1 MEIAM
6 KRTHYL
12 CWMCQ
17 TTLVAIVLSSMGF
30 SEAVAGG
37 KAGIYGVR
45 MVPRGA
51 GAKTYSRAGWG
62 AGLNVVVP
70 VPQLSNMFAG
80 VGGLEIVN
88 LLSETT
94 QFRDNIT
101 GLRVEQQ
108 TSQDYGRIFIGSQ
121 IGGHGNGFIRPHAGL
136 NIAVVFYGINTDVV
150 IPDDFDRE
158 REIRQNLRT
167 ENHAVFGYDITL
179 GIDLNFSN
187 KIALDGG
194 VKYLKSFSVPQ
205 QLGGGAVTIHPEYF
219 QIYFGVGASFD
230 LIGSWKGSEEE
241 E

>member
-1 MEIAM
+1 M
-6 KRTHYL
+6 KRSGYL
-12 CWMCQ
+12 CRIHHAAFF
-17 TTLVAIVLSSMGF
+17 AIVFSSIGF

-37 KAGIYGVR
+37 KAGIYGIR

-62 AGLNVVVP
+62 AGLHVVVP
-70 VPQLSNMFAG
+70 VPQLSNMLAG
-80 VGGLEIVN
+80 VGGVEFIN
-88 LLSETT
+88 LLSETIEFT
-94 QFRDNIT
+94 DFVT

-121 IGGHGNGFIRPHAGL
+121 IGGHGNGFVRPHAGL
-136 NIAVVFYGINTDVV
+136 NVALVIYQISTDVV
-150 IPDDFDRE
+150 IPDDFNRE
-158 REIRQNLRT
+158 QEIRQNLRT

-205 QLGGGAVTIHPEYF
+205 QLGDGAVTIHPEYF